1 MSRTGAEET
10 PVHDSVVVPSWIR
23 PLVIPTPFS
32 VGPVN
37 AYLIEDDPLVLLDTG
52 PNDSVARRSLQAA
65 LAEHGRR
72 VEEIGLV
79 LLTHQHYDHLG
90 LAAMV
95 KARSGAEVAAL
106 EPLVAFARDCEASIA
121 AEHEYQA
128 RVMEIHGVPEET
140 VRALRQTSAGFTRFG
155 APVEIGRPLRDGD
168 VVELGRR
175 RLQVKHRPGH
185 SPTDTLFVEEKERV
199 AFVGDHL
206 IGHISSNPTIQRP
219 PGAPGDP
226 YRRPPALV
234 SYLDSM
240 ERTFALELDLVLPGH
255 GGPIADHRQLITERT
270 SLHRRR
276 MDRIHRELGGEPRT
290 AHNIACA
297 LWDGVA
303 LTQALLTLSEVLGH
317 LDLLIAEGRARE
329 VELPSG
335 LGYVAA

>member
-1 MSRTGAEET
+1 MSTAHTDAT
-10 PVHDSVVVPSWIR
+10 PRREPLVPRWIR

-52 PNDSVARRSLQAA
+52 PNYPVALSSLEVA

-90 LAAMV
+90 LAAAV
-95 KARSGAEVAAL
+95 QTRSGAEVAAL
-106 EPLVAFARDCEASIA
+106 EPLVAFARDCPASIA

-140 VRALRQTSAGFTRFG
+140 VRVLRQISSAFTRFG
-155 APVEIGRPLRDGD
+155 ASVDIARPLHDGD
-168 VVELGRR
+168 VIELGRR
-175 RLQVKHRPGH
+175 HLRVEHRPGH
-185 SPTDTLFVEEKERV
+185 SPTDTLFVEEDEQV

-219 PGAPGDP
+219 PGRRADP
-226 YRRPPALV
+226 YRRTPALV
-234 SYLDSM
+234 SYLESM
-240 ERTFALELDLVLPGH
+240 ERTFALELELLLPGH
-255 GGPIADHRQLITERT
+255 GPPIADHRRLITERRR
-270 SLHRRR
+270 LHHQR
-276 MDRIHRELGGEPRT
+276 MDRIHRELGALPRS
-290 AHNIACA
+290 AHSIACD

-329 VELPSG
+329 VELPTG